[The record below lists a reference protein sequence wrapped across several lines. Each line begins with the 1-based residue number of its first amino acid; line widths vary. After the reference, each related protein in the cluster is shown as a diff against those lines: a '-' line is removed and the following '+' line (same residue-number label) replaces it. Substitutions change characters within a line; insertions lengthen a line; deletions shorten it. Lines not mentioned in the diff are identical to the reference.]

1 MRIAISGAGIAGPA
15 VAYWLHRTGHVPT
28 VIEQSPSLRTG
39 GYVVDFWGIGYR
51 IAELMGIERAVLD
64 AGYQVETLRGMRS
77 GGGVMATVDVGAFAE
92 AVDGRYTTIARSDLS
107 AILFATIADDVEVN
121 FGDSITAIDDRPD
134 GVRVNFEHHPDRDFD
149 LVLGADG
156 LHSRVRQLAFGDRD
170 PEYYMGCVVAAF
182 TADGYRPLEELSF
195 VLYNTVGAQAAR
207 FALRGDRT
215 LFLFIFRAPPQQIPH
230 SAEAAKAM
238 LRHRFADAGWECRRI
253 LERLDDTDDL
263 YFDAVSQIRLDR
275 WSQGRVALLGDAAAA
290 VSLLAGEGTGLAMLE
305 AYVLAG
311 ELQRAGGDH
320 RLALRAYE
328 HRLRT
333 FVSNKQTGAR
343 KFISVFAAET
353 RWALH
358 VRNVAMRA
366 LGVRTLAKLVSA
378 RSFRDDFELPD
389 YRM

>member
-1 MRIAISGAGIAGPA
+1 
-15 VAYWLHRTGHVPT
+15 
-28 VIEQSPSLRTG
+28 
-39 GYVVDFWGIGYR
+39 
-51 IAELMGIERAVLD
+51 
-64 AGYQVETLRGMRS
+64 
-77 GGGVMATVDVGAFAE
+77 
-92 AVDGRYTTIARSDLS
+92 
-107 AILFATIADDVEVN
+107 
-121 FGDSITAIDDRPD
+121 
-134 GVRVNFEHHPDRDFD
+134 
-149 LVLGADG
+149 
-156 LHSRVRQLAFGDRD
+156 
-170 PEYYMGCVVAAF
+170 
-182 TADGYRPLEELSF
+182 
-195 VLYNTVGAQAAR
+195 
-207 FALRGDRT
+207 
-215 LFLFIFRAPPQQIPH
+215 
-230 SAEAAKAM
+230 M